1 MRRGAD
7 DQFVHGGSIG
17 KPNAI
22 FTEISKYQTP
32 IHADLSNEMA
42 RKLVNFVRSDLN
54 ICRIQGCFSPIIEP
68 RTRSS
73 ILLPKREQQVCA
85 LVDWFLQSNKP
96 EGRLGEARQSGSSAV
111 AAELAMSSKCA
122 SIF

>member
-1 MRRGAD
+1 MSPKPL
-7 DQFVHGGSIG
+7 HYLSIG
-17 KPNAI
+17 KTNAI
-22 FTEISKYQTP
+22 FTEISKYQTA
-32 IHADLSNEMA
+32 IHAGLSIEMA
-42 RKLVNFVRSDLN
+42 RKLVNFVRSDQN
-54 ICRIQGCFSPIIEP
+54 ICRIQGRFSPIIEP

-85 LVDWFLQSNKP
+85 LVDWFVQSIKP